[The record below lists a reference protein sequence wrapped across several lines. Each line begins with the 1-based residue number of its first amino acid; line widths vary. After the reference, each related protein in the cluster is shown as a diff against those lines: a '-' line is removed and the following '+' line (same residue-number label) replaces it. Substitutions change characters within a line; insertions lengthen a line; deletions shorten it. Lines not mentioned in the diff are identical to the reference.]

1 MLHFL
6 LSRFVADFP
15 PLRLITYISVRA
27 AAAAVTALLLTFIFG
42 PPLIRRLRAMKVRQ
56 VIREGTPD
64 THQSKGDTPTMGG
77 LIILL
82 CAGVPTLLWARFDNQ
97 RFVILAMLVTV
108 WMGGIGF
115 LDDYLKLK
123 QRREGKKNEGLVERY
138 KLAGQ
143 VGIGLLFGLILWLWP
158 TSDLPGASTTVPF
171 VKNVLVVP
179 LTVGLAW
186 LYVPW
191 VTFIIT
197 GVSNSVNLTDGLDG
211 LAAGLCAIA
220 LTSFAMFAYVM
231 GRIDS
236 SVYLQLFYLR
246 GAGELTVFSLALVG
260 ACIGFLWYNTYPAQV
275 FMGDTGALALGGALG
290 AIAVLL
296 KTEFLLLF
304 IGGVFAAET
313 TSVILQRLV
322 FKYRRMRFG
331 LDHAQQHRLFLRAPI
346 HHHFELKGWKE
357 SQVVVRFWI
366 LGVLCAF
373 VALATLKLR

>member
-1 MLHFL
+1 MLYFL
-6 LSRFVADFP
+6 LSRYVADFP

-27 AAAAVTALLLTFIFG
+27 AAAAVTALLLTFVFG
-42 PPLIRRLRAMKVRQ
+42 PPLIRHLRAMRVKQ
-56 VIREGTPD
+56 VVREGTPD
-64 THQSKGDTPTMGG
+64 THQSKGNTPTMGG
-77 LIILL
+77 LIILI
-82 CAGVPTLLWARFDNQ
+82 CSVVPTVLWARFDNQ
-97 RFVILAMLVTV
+97 RYVVLALLVTV

-123 QRREGKKNEGLVERY
+123 QQREGKKNEGLVERY

-143 VGIGLLFGLILWLWP
+143 VGIGLVLGVVLWQWP
-158 TSDLPGASTTVPF
+158 VSDLPGASTTLPF

-179 LTVGLAW
+179 LTAAMAW
-186 LYVPW
+186 IYVPW

-220 LTSFAMFAYVM
+220 LTAFALFAYVM

-236 SVYLQLFYLR
+236 STYLQLFYLR
-246 GAGELTVFSLALVG
+246 GAGELTILCLSLVG
-260 ACIGFLWYNTYPAQV
+260 GCIGFLWYNTHPAQV
-275 FMGDTGALALGGALG
+275 FMGDTGSLALGGALG

-296 KTEFLLLF
+296 KGEFLLLF

-313 TSVILQRLV
+313 LSVILQRVV
-322 FKYRRMRFG
+322 FKARMRRHG
-331 LDHAQQHRLFLRAPI
+331 REYAQQHRLFLRAPI

-366 LGVLCAF
+366 LGILCAF